1 MFFSLAMMNNH
12 GMPLLDRNI
21 INFLIFFSKLAD
33 QKNFFKSS
41 EVFDAALITDHQK
54 VIIL

>member
-21 INFLIFFSKLAD
+21 INFLTKFSKLAD

>member
-1 MFFSLAMMNNH
+1 MMNNH
-12 GMPLLDRNI
+12 GIPLLDQNI
-21 INFLIFFSKLAD
+21 ISFLFFFSKRAD

-41 EVFDAALITDHQK
+41 EVFEAALITDHQK

>member
-21 INFLIFFSKLAD
+21 INFLFFFSKQAD
-33 QKNFFKSS
+33 QKNFFKCS
-41 EVFDAALITDHQK
+41 EVFEAALITGHQK